1 MAISF
6 SLILLLVAALTA
18 TTHYSISA
26 AKTHPPSKPS
36 PPPTTTPP
44 PPSEI
49 PSPPKTP
56 PPPPPPPL
64 AETQQTHLNNIINAL
79 IGAGE
84 FAGWANLL
92 STADPSSLPLTATFF
107 IPGNDAVSTLSSA
120 NAAGT
125 SSFDAFL
132 IPYHIVPQRLTFS
145 DLLQFTAR
153 ARLPTLLHAKYIVV
167 TNNTQENFA
176 VDDSQITQP
185 DIFVNAAFAVH
196 GVKKLLDYSLYG
208 DGRVPSPPSVNATS
222 PKSTP
227 VPPERRNPF
236 SPGEINLRSGAP
248 CVCSWIL
255 ISFSIFCAVL
265 VVLAIL

>member
-6 SLILLLVAALTA
+6 SLILLMVALTA
-18 TTHYSISA
+18 TTHYYSISA
-26 AKTHPPSKPS
+26 AKTRPTSKPS
-36 PPPTTTPP
+36 PPPPP
-44 PPSEI
+44 PPSEL
-49 PSPPKTP
+49 PSPPTTP
-56 PPPPPPPL
+56 PPPPPPL
-64 AETQQTHLNNIINAL
+64 VETQQTHLNNIIDAL
-79 IGAGE
+79 IGAGD
-84 FAGWANLL
+84 FSGWANLI
-92 STADPSSLPLTATFF
+92 SKTDPSALPLTATFF
-107 IPGNDAVSTLSSA
+107 IPGNNAVSSLSSA

-125 SSFDAFL
+125 SFDAFL

-145 DLLQFTAR
+145 DLLQFTTR

-167 TNNTQENFA
+167 TNNTQANFA

-227 VPPERRNPF
+227 VPPEKRNPF
-236 SPGEINLRSGAP
+236 FLGEINLRSGAP
-248 CVCSWIL
+248 CLCSWIL
-255 ISFSIFCAVL
+255 ITFSIFFCAVF
-265 VVLAIL
+265 VVLVIFVA

>member
-6 SLILLLVAALTA
+6 SLILLLVALTA
-18 TTHYSISA
+18 ATHSISA

-36 PPPTTTPP
+36 PSPITPP
-44 PPSEI
+44 PPLSEI
-49 PSPPKTP
+49 PSPPKT

-64 AETQQTHLNNIINAL
+64 AETQQTHLNNIIDAL
-79 IGAGE
+79 IGAGD

-92 STADPSSLPLTATFF
+92 STANPSALPLTATFF
-107 IPGNDAVSTLSSA
+107 IPGNDAVSSLSSA

-125 SSFDAFL
+125 PFDAFL

-208 DGRVPSPPSVNATS
+208 DGRIPSPPSVNATS

-227 VPPERRNPF
+227 VPPEKRNPF
-236 SPGEINLRSGAP
+236 FPGEIDLRSGAP
-248 CVCSWIL
+248 CLCSWIL

-265 VVLAIL
+265 VVLVIL